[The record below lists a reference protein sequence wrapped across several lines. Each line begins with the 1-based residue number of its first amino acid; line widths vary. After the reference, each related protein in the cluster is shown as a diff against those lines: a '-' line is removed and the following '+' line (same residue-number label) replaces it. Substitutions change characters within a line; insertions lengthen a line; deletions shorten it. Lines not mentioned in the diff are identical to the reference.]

1 MIYINC
7 DIVSNLCLANKI
19 LHQIKYHLIINIV
32 YIMMISKVF
41 IDLHFI
47 DINIPKSSVIIDN
60 MMEQLYPYFMARFV
74 KF

>member
-1 MIYINC
+1 
-7 DIVSNLCLANKI
+7 
-19 LHQIKYHLIINIV
+19 
-32 YIMMISKVF
+32 MISKVF